1 MTRAALLHAEGLGKH
16 FAGVHALRDVNLSI
30 AEGHVHS
37 VIGPNGAGKSTLI
50 NVLTGRVAP
59 DSGTVTFDGAR
70 LNGLQ
75 PYAISQR
82 GISRV
87 FQSPEIYPDLTVLEN
102 VAIGALA
109 ARDGSFRLNLMSHPR
124 RQAGVFEAANRTL
137 ASVGLAT
144 HALALAQHLSRGDK
158 RRLELAIC
166 LACKPRLLLLDE
178 PTAGMSPAETHS
190 TVALLKEISAAGLTM
205 LVVEHDMNVVFT
217 LSHRITVLHQGRVI
231 AQDVPEAIREHPGV
245 REAYLGGVTL

>member
-1 MTRAALLHAEGLGKH
+1 LKALLKAQALGKR
-16 FAGVHALRDVNLSI
+16 FAGVHALREVDLTI
-30 AEGHVHS
+30 AEGEVHS

-59 DSGTVTFDGAR
+59 DEGTVTFDGGR
-70 LNGLQ
+70 LDGLP
-75 PYAISQR
+75 PYAISQL

-87 FQSPEIYPDLTVLEN
+87 FQSPEIYADLTVLEN

-109 ARDGSFRLNLMSHPR
+109 ARDGSFRLNLLRHPR
-124 RQAGVFEAANRTL
+124 RQADVFEAASRTL
-137 ASVGLAT
+137 ASVGLAN
-144 HALALAQHLSRGDK
+144 HAETLAQHLSRGDK

-190 TVALLKEISAAGLTM
+190 TVALLKQISAAGLTM

-231 AQDVPEAIREHPGV
+231 AQDAPEVIREDPRV
-245 REAYLGGVTL
+245 REAYLGGATL